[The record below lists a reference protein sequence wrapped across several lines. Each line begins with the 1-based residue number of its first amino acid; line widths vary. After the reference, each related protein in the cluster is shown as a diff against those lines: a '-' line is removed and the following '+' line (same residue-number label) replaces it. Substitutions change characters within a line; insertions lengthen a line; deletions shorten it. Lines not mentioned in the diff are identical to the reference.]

1 MGTLESHLAPW
12 RADRHCA
19 TTASSARRAMT
30 QSLSRSSDSE
40 RSLTPRQAHLIGT
53 LRRSREDWLELWEL
67 SQRAGYTV
75 KITAA
80 NVRELRRRGVIIT
93 RPMWN
98 GLSTIEVSL

>member
-1 MGTLESHLAPW
+1 MSEQA
-12 RADRHCA
+12 
-19 TTASSARRAMT
+19 
-30 QSLSRSSDSE
+30 LSRSSDSD
-40 RSLTPRQAHLIGT
+40 RALTPRQAHLIGT
-53 LRRSREDWLELWEL
+53 LRRSRKDWLELWEL

-98 GLSTIEVSL
+98 GLSTIEVSLRGPAPD

>member
-1 MGTLESHLAPW
+1 VASDTRHHAG
-12 RADRHCA
+12 DREDA
-19 TTASSARRAMT
+19 
-30 QSLSRSSDSE
+30 
-40 RSLTPRQAHLIGT
+40 LTPRQAHLVGV

-98 GLSTIEVSL
+98 GLSTIEVSLRGPAPD